1 MKLAS
6 KENRIMLTVQSL
18 CTLPIYLLF
27 AYYGYSRDKDLPSVP
42 LLAVILFA
50 IFAIAGEIWVADYN
64 ISRRK
69 YGFISIISVSA
80 TSILV
85 GLLLFLYLNIGK
97 NNEER
102 NHLSSFVHLRMSFYR
117 NIFDLLIYISDA

>member
-18 CTLPIYLLF
+18 CTSPIYLLL
-27 AYYGYSRDKDLPSVP
+27 AYYGYSRDKVRPSVP
-42 LLAVILFA
+42 LLAVIFFA
-50 IFAIAGEIWVADYN
+50 LLAIAGEIWVADYN

-69 YGFISIISVSA
+69 YGFISVISVSA

-85 GLLLFLYLNIGK
+85 GLMLFLYLK
-97 NNEER
+97 QR
-102 NHLSSFVHLRMSFYR
+102 
-117 NIFDLLIYISDA
+117 

>member
-18 CTLPIYLLF
+18 CTLPIYLLL

-50 IFAIAGEIWVADYN
+50 ILAIAGEIWVADYN

-85 GLLLFLYLNIGK
+85 VLMLFLYLK
-97 NNEER
+97 R
-102 NHLSSFVHLRMSFYR
+102 R
-117 NIFDLLIYISDA
+117 

>member
-6 KENRIMLTVQSL
+6 KQNRIMLTVQSL

-50 IFAIAGEIWVADYN
+50 ILAIAGEIWVADYN

-69 YGFISIISVSA
+69 YGFISIISVSV

-85 GLLLFLYLNIGK
+85 VLMLFLYSK
-97 NNEER
+97 QR
-102 NHLSSFVHLRMSFYR
+102 
-117 NIFDLLIYISDA
+117 

>member
-18 CTLPIYLLF
+18 CTSPIYLLL
-27 AYYGYSRDKDLPSVP
+27 AYYGYSRDKVLPSVP
-42 LLAVILFA
+42 LLAVIFFA
-50 IFAIAGEIWVADYN
+50 ILAIAGEIWVADYN

-69 YGFISIISVSA
+69 YGFISVISVSA

-85 GLLLFLYLNIGK
+85 GLILFLYLK
-97 NNEER
+97 QR
-102 NHLSSFVHLRMSFYR
+102 
-117 NIFDLLIYISDA
+117 